1 MFSAC
6 GMPVL
11 APADVQDILDFGLLG
26 WAMSRYAGLWVGFKL
41 EANVVESSATV
52 LLLNGRSYPIPTAS
66 DRAALGYGDVKL
78 LGMIGAFLGPWPTLA
93 VVMIGSIFGS
103 IIGIGLM
110 ITQGRGFRTQL
121 PFGPFL
127 AVGGIIVL
135 FFSDTLL
142 ARWLPGLGL

>member
-1 MFSAC
+1 MI
-6 GMPVL
+6 
-11 APADVQDILDFGLLG
+11 D
-26 WAMSRYAGLWVGFKL
+26 WKNR
-41 EANVVESSATV
+41 
-52 LLLNGRSYPIPTAS
+52 
-66 DRAALGYGDVKL
+66 
-78 LGMIGAFLGPWPTLA
+78 MIGAFLGPWPTLA

>member
-1 MFSAC
+1 
-6 GMPVL
+6 
-11 APADVQDILDFGLLG
+11 
-26 WAMSRYAGLWVGFKL
+26 
-41 EANVVESSATV
+41 
-52 LLLNGRSYPIPTAS
+52 
-66 DRAALGYGDVKL
+66 
-78 LGMIGAFLGPWPTLA
+78 
-93 VVMIGSIFGS
+93 MIGSIFGS